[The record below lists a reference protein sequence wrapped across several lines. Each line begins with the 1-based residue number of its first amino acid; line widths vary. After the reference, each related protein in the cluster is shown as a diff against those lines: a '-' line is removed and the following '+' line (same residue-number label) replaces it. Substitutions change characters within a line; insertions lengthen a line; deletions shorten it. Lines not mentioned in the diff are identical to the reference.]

1 MGFAALLPAFFGSGI
16 ASSQGQEASQRRGGL
31 LLKEI
36 QVPKGAR
43 VIGLEIHLAGTFEG
57 ISNVPVGWHVSADN
71 DPSGQASL
79 EAHAKPGAAALD
91 KSALLNLGLQVIE
104 NEVADEVAG
113 VGMVD
118 PVFRHREGEANS
130 TEFLQLRVR

>member
-1 MGFAALLPAFFGSGI
+1 
-16 ASSQGQEASQRRGGL
+16 
-31 LLKEI
+31 
-36 QVPKGAR
+36 VPKGAR

-104 NEVADEVAG
+104 NEVADERLQVWG
-113 VGMVD
+113 WLILSSDIEKERRIPLNSYSFEFVERY
-118 PVFRHREGEANS
+118 PRHRLN
-130 TEFLQLRVR
+130 